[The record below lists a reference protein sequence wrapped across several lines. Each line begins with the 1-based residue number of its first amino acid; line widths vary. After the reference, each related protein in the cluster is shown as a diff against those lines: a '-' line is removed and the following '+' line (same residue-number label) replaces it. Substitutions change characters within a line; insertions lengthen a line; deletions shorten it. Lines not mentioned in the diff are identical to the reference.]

1 MTMLESSSRNKAMT
15 TNNLFVMNTNNLLAH
30 NATDKS
36 RSKLST
42 GAGYVARENTG
53 RSHYDGVAVTL
64 MLNAPKWFQ
73 KRYSTMIS
81 NILSNTPSK

>member
-1 MTMLESSSRNKAMT
+1 MTMLELSSGNKAMT
-15 TNNLFVMNTNNLLAH
+15 TNDLFFMNTNHILAH

-36 RSKLST
+36 RSKLNT
-42 GAGYVARENTG
+42 GARYDAKENTE

>member
-1 MTMLESSSRNKAMT
+1 MTMLELSSGNKAMT
-15 TNNLFVMNTNNLLAH
+15 TNKPFFLNTNNISTH

-36 RSKLST
+36 KSNLNT

-73 KRYSTMIS
+73 KRYSTMMS